1 MSLLS
6 MIGQIGLGATGVG
19 PIFQAGLGLSQLFK
33 ARGMRNLRRPTYNI
47 PEEVKT
53 GLARRQQLLNAP
65 SAAVDQARANIEQTM
80 GRTVGSASRAATDAS
95 QLLGTVGVAQY
106 NTNQSLSQLATTE
119 ESIRQAREASLAQ
132 SEAQMAGYRDKAFDI
147 NEMQPYQDAARTR
160 SMLAEGGLQ
169 NISGALGSLSNTAGQ
184 LFTAE
189 AMSPGLLASFF
200 QRDQP
205 NNTGGMPPQPFGLP
219 QFYRA
224 FNR

>member
-1 MSLLS
+1 M
-6 MIGQIGLGATGVG
+6 
-19 PIFQAGLGLSQLFK
+19 
-33 ARGMRNLRRPTYNI
+33 
-47 PEEVKT
+47 
-53 GLARRQQLLNAP
+53 LNAP

-95 QLLGTVGVAQY
+95 QLLGTVGAAQY

-119 ESIRQAREASLAQ
+119 ESIRQAKEVSLAQ
-132 SEAQMAGYRDKAFDI
+132 SESEMAGYRDKAFDI

-184 LFTAE
+184 LFTTE
-189 AMSPGLLASFF
+189 TMSPGLLASFF

>member
-1 MSLLS
+1 MLP
-6 MIGQIGLGATGVG
+6 MIGAVG
-19 PIFQAGLGLSQLFK
+19 TALNAAGGIFQAGVGLSQLFK

-95 QLLGTVGVAQY
+95 QLLGTVGAAQY

-132 SEAQMAGYRDKAFDI
+132 SESEMAEYRDKAFSSYH
-147 NEMQPYQDAARTR
+147 P
-160 SMLAEGGLQ
+160 
-169 NISGALGSLSNTAGQ
+169 
-184 LFTAE
+184 
-189 AMSPGLLASFF
+189 SP
-200 QRDQP
+200 
-205 NNTGGMPPQPFGLP
+205 
-219 QFYRA
+219 
-224 FNR
+224 